1 MADTLITA
9 YVDGYGQASNNN
21 QIFGNSTG
29 QYSYGDQSN
38 FLVSLLEKAPNGIK
52 YYDLSA
58 ATFSV
63 AFGRPYLT
71 PNRGAWRIGTG
82 SVSGSDLQYNA
93 TTTDLKNSVSLLYGN
108 VTVTTY
114 GSTTNYGYII
124 TAATINTALTISGES
139 LSLSPDSY
147 VETLNLTTHSTSVTA
162 QKIVRM
168 RRKPYISKQKYVTT
182 NVIPPAVT
190 LYTSTSSQIV
200 GLFSFDSG
208 LTGFTTYHLFKFNV
222 SGAITYS
229 WEFSVAAYTDF
240 VPGAPYPSPA
250 RASGPSNVVRQ
261 FTLQREGI
269 PTNGGAATEP
279 YAYVTKD
286 ITSRTQYPP
295 IQRAFFYKTG
305 KQTTSAG
312 GLLSSV
318 TGSGGFYDGYVDD
331 VAIIRLYG
339 QSPIR
344 EDNTLN
350 FDFQTI
356 VTGTSVTLT
365 VTTQGTAG
373 GYFNLGVVTFS
384 SSSLDE
390 AFVENKSNVVAL
402 TLELQ
407 AEYGGKK
414 NTIASIPTTISR
426 TII

>member
-38 FLVSLLEKAPNGIK
+38 FLVSLFEKAPTGIK

-93 TTTDLKNSVSLLYGN
+93 TTTDVKNSVSLLYGN

-168 RRKPYISKQKYVTT
+168 RRKPYISKQRYVTT
-182 NVIPPAVT
+182 SIIPPAVT

-200 GLFSFDSG
+200 GQFYFDPG
-208 LTGFTTYHLFKFNV
+208 LTGFTTSHLLKFNV

-229 WEFSVAAYTDF
+229 WEFSVQAYTDF
-240 VPGAPYPSPA
+240 VPGAPYPTPA
-250 RASGPSNVVRQ
+250 RGGGPTNVIRQ

-269 PTNGGAATEP
+269 PVGGNVTEP
-279 YAYVTKD
+279 YSYVTKD
-286 ITSRTQYPP
+286 LTSRTQYPP
-295 IQRAFFYKTG
+295 IQRAYFYKTG

-373 GYFNLGVVTFS
+373 GYFSLGVVTFS
-384 SSSLDE
+384 SPSLDE